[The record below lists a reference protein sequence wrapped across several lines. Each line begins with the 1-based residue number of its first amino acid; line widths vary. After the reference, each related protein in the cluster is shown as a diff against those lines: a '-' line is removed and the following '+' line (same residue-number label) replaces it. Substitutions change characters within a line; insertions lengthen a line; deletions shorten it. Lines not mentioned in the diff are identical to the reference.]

1 MKIIIIVITRSHR
14 RIGDRLRLANA
25 KARGAL
31 LIPHDDERFE
41 GAKASLACHVRDSV
55 RVQDPR
61 NEARFAEELGNAEL
75 GLRK

>member
-1 MKIIIIVITRSHR
+1 MADTHGRHFFCFQIPFPKSEPR
-14 RIGDRLRLANA
+14 
-25 KARGAL
+25 
-31 LIPHDDERFE
+31 IPHDDERFE